1 MASIGCVAGC
11 AARRQ
16 GTANAG
22 SSAAGPQ
29 VSGVWDAVTSGTID
43 EGVAAGDV
51 KIEKQ
56 EWHLSQ
62 SGSAIRGYYIAAL
75 TYVSGDGRPYVCS
88 RQPQFSAL
96 QRFEVAG
103 HVQAGAIEIQELGQ
117 AENQT
122 ANRCDPGMRQLA
134 RYRGLLDGDVLTL
147 VSGRQ
152 QTRLYRIHAGAT
164 AMMPAGRLAAAE
176 TTPTV
181 PARGA
186 ESPTT
191 TAGRTVSIAP
201 LPVTPG
207 IANADVSGM
216 WVWEHQGSVPGGD
229 QKQEREE
236 WHVEQNG
243 SKISGYYDRIVHQ
256 VSTDGHAYRCSMAL
270 EFQIATRY
278 QFSGDISGDE
288 VRIIESSY
296 EVLSPSACDNG
307 KRRLDVYQGK
317 VSSDE
322 IRLIWGVGGQILR
335 RPRPDVPT
343 QRF

>member
-1 MASIGCVAGC
+1 M
-11 AARRQ
+11 
-16 GTANAG
+16 NPG
-22 SSAAGPQ
+22 SAAAGPQ
-29 VSGVWDAVTSGTID
+29 LSGVWDAVTSSTID
-43 EGVAAGDV
+43 EGIAAGDV
-51 KIEKQ
+51 RIEKQ

-75 TYVSGDGRPYVCS
+75 TFVSGDGRPYVCS
-88 RQPQFSAL
+88 RQPQFSAF

-103 HVQAGAIEIQELGQ
+103 RVQAGAIEIQEVVQ
-117 AENQT
+117 AENPKE
-122 ANRCDPGMRQLA
+122 NRCDPGMRQLA
-134 RYRGLLDGDVLTL
+134 RYRGALDGDVLTL

-152 QTRLYRIHAGAT
+152 QTRLYRIHAAT
-164 AMMPAGRLAAAE
+164 LGERMAVDTAQR
-176 TTPTV
+176 
-181 PARGA
+181 
-186 ESPTT
+186 PTT
-191 TAGRTVSIAP
+191 HDRVSESTAASTTQPPMPMSMSS
-201 LPVTPG
+201 PG
-207 IANADVSGM
+207 AANADVSGM

-278 QFSGDISGDE
+278 QFSGDVIGED
-288 VRIIESSY
+288 VRIVESSY

-317 VSSDE
+317 ASTDE
-322 IRLIWGVGGQILR
+322 IRLIWGMGGQILR

>member
-1 MASIGCVAGC
+1 MASIGHAAGCVAH
-11 AARRQ
+11 RHS
-16 GTANAG
+16 TANAG

-29 VSGVWDAVTSGTID
+29 VSGVWDAVTSATID

-51 KIEKQ
+51 RIEKQ

-75 TYVSGDGRPYVCS
+75 TFVSGDGRPYVCS
-88 RQPQFSAL
+88 RQPQFSAF

-103 HVQAGAIEIQELGQ
+103 RVQAGSIEIQELVQ
-117 AENQT
+117 AENPKE
-122 ANRCDPGMRQLA
+122 NRCDPGMRQLA

-152 QTRLYRIHAGAT
+152 QTRLYRIHASIAAT
-164 AMMPAGRLAAAE
+164 PSGERLAEANVARIADRDRGGDDAQTVAVARPPMTPMMP
-176 TTPTV
+176 
-181 PARGA
+181 GA
-186 ESPTT
+186 
-191 TAGRTVSIAP
+191 SI
-201 LPVTPG
+201 
-207 IANADVSGM
+207 ADVSGM
-216 WVWEHQGSVPGGD
+216 WVWEHQGSIPGGD

-278 QFSGDISGDE
+278 QFSGDVSGDD

-317 VSSDE
+317 ASADE

>member
-1 MASIGCVAGC
+1 MASIGSAAGC
-11 AARRQ
+11 VARRQ
-16 GTANAG
+16 ATANAG
-22 SSAAGPQ
+22 SAAAGPQ
-29 VSGVWDAVTSGTID
+29 VSGVWDAVTSATID

-51 KIEKQ
+51 RIEKQ

-62 SGSAIRGYYIAAL
+62 SGSAIHGYYIAAL
-75 TYVSGDGRPYVCS
+75 TFVSGDGRPYVCS
-88 RQPQFSAL
+88 RQPQFSAF

-103 HVQAGAIEIQELGQ
+103 RVQAGAIEIQELVQ
-117 AENQT
+117 AENPKE
-122 ANRCDPGMRQLA
+122 NRCDPGMRQLA

-152 QTRLYRIHAGAT
+152 QTRLYRIHASLPAMASGELAEAT
-164 AMMPAGRLAAAE
+164 APHIADRDRSGDDAQTVAVARPALA
-176 TTPTV
+176 PM
-181 PARGA
+181 
-186 ESPTT
+186 
-191 TAGRTVSIAP
+191 
-201 LPVTPG
+201 TPG
-207 IANADVSGM
+207 LANADVSGM
-216 WVWEHQGSVPGGD
+216 WVWEHQGSIPGGD

-278 QFSGDISGDE
+278 QFSGDVSGDD

-317 VSSDE
+317 ASTDE